1 MEEQPKQPKASIQMG
16 GLAVIPKEIK
26 PAFPL
31 FPNFMKREE
40 PTQVTIPIRA
50 EKKSFLD
57 GWGK

>member
-1 MEEQPKQPKASIQMG
+1 MGKQPKASIQMG

-31 FPNFMKREE
+31 FPNFMEREE
-40 PTQVTIPIRA
+40 PAQVTTPIRA
-50 EKKSFLD
+50 KRKSFLD

>member
-1 MEEQPKQPKASIQMG
+1 MGKQPKASIQMG

-31 FPNFMKREE
+31 FPNFLMREKS
-40 PTQVTIPIRA
+40 THMITPIRA
-50 EKKSFLD
+50 KRKSFLD